1 MYNHHC
7 CDDLNEYQWE
17 KDAMFK
23 YIKGPKGSVKP
34 MDLVQ
39 KIILNDHKQDHHSSV
54 WTRHYSSDD

>member
-1 MYNHHC
+1 
-7 CDDLNEYQWE
+7 
-17 KDAMFK
+17 MFK

-54 WTRHYSSDD
+54 